1 MNNINNTNNHL
12 LPQITGRKDHHI
24 WLWNYKSNLGTST
37 KRVRWRRV
45 WRYQWGIRNRRRTDN
60 NVVKLKRTYKQRST
74 KHYTENKKSIN
85 TNPIENRGW
94 SEVLRKGRQFLLHKW
109 HPSCCSRYKHDYK
122 SWMRKWL
129 VRAYEKWNLYV
140 VICDTDILY
149 RLTKSCWR
157 PLIPVNGILTI
168 TFLIMVS

>member
-24 WLWNYKSNLGTST
+24 WLWNYKSSLGTST

-45 WRYQWGIRNRRRTDN
+45 WRYQWGIRKSKKDRQHSGQVKKDKQTTIYRT
-60 NVVKLKRTYKQRST
+60 VHRTLK
-74 KHYTENKKSIN
+74 IN
-85 TNPIENRGW
+85 TNPTTNRGW
-94 SEVLRKGRQFLLHKW
+94 SQVLQKGRQFLLHQW
-109 HPSCCSRYKHDYK
+109 HPSCCSSYKHDYK
-122 SWMRKWL
+122 SWMRKWF
-129 VRAYEKWNLYV
+129 VRIYEKWNLYV
-140 VICDTDILY
+140 AICDTDIPY

-157 PLIPVNGILTI
+157 PLRPVNGILSI